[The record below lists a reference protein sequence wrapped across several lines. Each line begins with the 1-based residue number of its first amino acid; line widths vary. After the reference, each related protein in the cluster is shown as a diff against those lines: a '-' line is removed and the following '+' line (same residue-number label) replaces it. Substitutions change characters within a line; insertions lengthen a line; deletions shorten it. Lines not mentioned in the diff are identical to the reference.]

1 MKIWLKKIAKIEE
14 IKYTKNRKAVSS
26 FFSFKN
32 EWLFI
37 HIGEK
42 GELLV
47 SYTVQK
53 AAVLGSGVMGSGIA
67 AHLANIGIPT
77 LLLDIAPKELT
88 KDEEAKGLTLE
99 HPAVRNRFSNG
110 ALQKLLKQKPAPLS
124 SKKNLALITA
134 GNFEDDLAKLK
145 DVDWIIEVI
154 VENLDIKKGL
164 FEKIDA
170 VRKPGTIISSNTS
183 GVSIN
188 AMAEGR
194 SEDFQAHFLGTH
206 FFNPPRYLKL
216 LEVIPANTTKPE
228 VVSFMQTF
236 GEDVLG
242 KGVVIA
248 KDTPNFIA
256 NRIGTYGLLVTM
268 QEMIAR
274 NFSVGEV
281 DSVTG
286 PLIGRPS
293 SATFRTLDVVGLDT
307 FAHVSKNVYDQTT
320 GAEQAVF
327 EESPILNKMI
337 ENGWLGAKSG
347 QGFFK
352 KEGKEIL
359 ELNLSTLQYEAKK
372 KLQAPSIEMAKQAKG
387 VGNKLKTIV
396 YANDR
401 AGELLWNSFA
411 PTLLYAGELLGEIA
425 DDIVAIDN
433 AMKWGFGW
441 AQGPFE
447 MWDAI
452 GVEKSVAKMQAE
464 DREIPAFV
472 KGLLEKG
479 HSTFYTEVDGEVAY
493 YNGTDYEKVPVNEK
507 AIDLKRYKKKH
518 GVIKSNSGASL
529 IDLGDGVA
537 LLEFHSQSNAIGLD
551 IIQMINFAIDEV
563 EKNYKGLVIGNQGKN
578 FCVGANLGMILMEAQ
593 DDNIF
598 ELDFVIKSFQQ
609 AMRRIKYSAKP
620 VVAAPFSMT
629 LGGGAEVCLP
639 AAHIQAS
646 AETYIGLVEVGVG
659 LIPGGGGNLGL
670 YEKFIKGL
678 PNGVELDYQ
687 NIANKVFETIAMA
700 TVSTSG
706 EEARDNNFLNFA
718 DGVSVNPDHL
728 IYDAKQAALAL
739 YEAGY
744 TPPVKKPI
752 KVVGAPGY
760 GTLLLG
766 AQGLYNSGM
775 ISDHDLKIAKKLAY
789 VVAGGLVPYGTEVSE
804 EYLLGL
810 EKEAFLQLV
819 ADQKSQMRMQHML
832 VKGKP
837 LRN

>member
-1 MKIWLKKIAKIEE
+1 M
-14 IKYTKNRKAVSS
+14 TVHSR
-26 FFSFKN
+26 
-32 EWLFI
+32 
-37 HIGEK
+37 EK
-42 GELLV
+42 GEVLV
-47 SYTVQK
+47 SYKIEKV
-53 AAVLGSGVMGSGIA
+53 AVLGSGVMGSGIA

-77 LLLDIAPKELT
+77 LLLDIAPGELT
-88 KDEEAKGLTLE
+88 KEEEAKGLTLDSK
-99 HPAVRNRFSNG
+99 PVKNRFAVS
-110 ALQKLLKQKPAPLS
+110 AMQKLLKQKPAPLS
-124 SKKNLALITA
+124 SKKNLALITP
-134 GNFEDDLAKLK
+134 GNFDDDLEKLK

-154 VENLDIKKGL
+154 VERLDIKKGL

-216 LEVIPANTTKPE
+216 LEIIPANTTKPE

-256 NRIGTYGLLVTM
+256 NRIGTYGLIVTM
-268 QEMIAR
+268 NEMIAR
-274 NFSVGEV
+274 NYSVGEV

-286 PLIGRPS
+286 PLIGRPK

-307 FAHVSKNVYDQTT
+307 FAHVATNVYDQTT
-320 GAEQAVF
+320 GEEQAVF
-327 EESPILNKMI
+327 EESPILKKMI
-337 ENGWLGAKSG
+337 SNGWIGAKSG

-352 KEGKEIL
+352 KVGKEIL
-359 ELNLSTLQYEAKK
+359 QLNLSTFEYEPTT
-372 KLQAPSIEMAKQAKG
+372 KLVAPSLEMAKQAKG
-387 VGNKLKTIV
+387 PGGKLKVLI

-401 AGELLWNSFA
+401 VGELLWNSFA
-411 PTLLYAGELLGEIA
+411 PTLIYSGKLVGEIA

-452 GVEKSVAKMQAE
+452 GVEKSVSKMKE
-464 DREIPAFV
+464 EGREIPEFV
-472 KGLLEKG
+472 NGLLEKG
-479 HSTFYTEVDGEVAY
+479 LKTFYSEIDGDLAY
-493 YNGTDYEKVPVNEK
+493 YNGSEYVKVPVNEK

-529 IDLGDGVA
+529 IDLGDGIA
-537 LLEFHSQSNAIGLD
+537 LLEFHSKSNAIGLD
-551 IIQMINFAIDEV
+551 IVQMINYAIDEV
-563 EKNYKGLVIGNQGKN
+563 EKNFKGLVIGNQGKN
-578 FCVGANLGMILMEAQ
+578 FCVGANLAMILMEAQ

-609 AMRRIKYSAKP
+609 AMRRIKYSTKP
-620 VVAAPFSMT
+620 VVAAPFQMA

-646 AETYIGLVEVGVG
+646 AETYMGLVEVGVG

-670 YEKFIKGL
+670 YQKFIKGL
-678 PNGVELDYQ
+678 PNGVDVDYQ
-687 NIANKVFETIAMA
+687 QIANKVFETIAMA
-700 TVSTSG
+700 KVSTSG
-706 EEARDNNFLNFA
+706 EEARENNFLDFA
-718 DGVSVNPDHL
+718 DGISVNPDHL

-739 YEAGY
+739 ADAGY
-744 TPPVKKPI
+744 TAPVKKPV

-760 GTLLLG
+760 ATLLLG
-766 AQGLYNSGM
+766 AQGMFDSGY
-775 ISDHDLKIAKKLAY
+775 ITEHDLKIAKKLAY
-789 VVAGGLVPYGTEVSE
+789 VIAGGKVPYGTEVSE
-804 EYLLGL
+804 EYLLNL
-810 EKEAFLQLV
+810 EKQAFLELV

>member
-1 MKIWLKKIAKIEE
+1 M
-14 IKYTKNRKAVSS
+14 TVHSR
-26 FFSFKN
+26 
-32 EWLFI
+32 
-37 HIGEK
+37 EK
-42 GELLV
+42 GEVLV
-47 SYTVQK
+47 SYKIQK
-53 AAVLGSGVMGSGIA
+53 VAVLGSGVMGSGIA

-77 LLLDIAPKELT
+77 LLLDIAPNELT
-88 KDEEAKGLTLE
+88 KEEEAKGLTLDAK
-99 HPAVRNRFSNG
+99 AVKNRFVNS
-110 ALQKLLKQKPAPLS
+110 AVQKLLKQKPAPLS
-124 SKKNLALITA
+124 AKKNLALITP
-134 GNFEDDLAKLK
+134 GNFEDDLDKLK

-154 VENLDIKKGL
+154 VEKLDIKKGL

-170 VRKPGTIISSNTS
+170 VRKPGSIVSSNTS

-216 LEVIPANTTKPE
+216 LEVIPSNTTKPE
-228 VVSFMQTF
+228 VVAFMQEF

-256 NRIGTYGLLVTM
+256 NRIGTYGLIVTM
-268 QEMIAR
+268 NEMIAR
-274 NFSVGEV
+274 NYSVGEV

-286 PLIGRPS
+286 PIIGRPK

-307 FAHVSKNVYDQTT
+307 FAHVAKNVYDHAT
-320 GAEQAVF
+320 GEEKEVF
-327 EESPILNKMI
+327 DESPILNKMI
-337 ENGWLGAKSG
+337 TNGWLGAKSG

-352 KEGKEIL
+352 KEGKAIL
-359 ELNLSTLQYEAKK
+359 ELNLSTFEYEPVK
-372 KLQAPSIEMAKQAKG
+372 KLAAPSLEMAKQARG
-387 VGNKLKTIV
+387 PGGKLKTLI
-396 YANDR
+396 YAKDR
-401 AGELLWNSFA
+401 VGELLWNSFA
-411 PTLLYAGELLGEIA
+411 PTLIYSAQLTGEIA
-425 DDIVAIDN
+425 DDILAIDN

-452 GVEKSVAKMQAE
+452 GVEKSVAKMKE
-464 DREIPAFV
+464 EGREIPAFV
-472 KGLLEKG
+472 TALLEKG
-479 HSTFYTEVDGEVAY
+479 LTTFYSEIDGDLTY
-493 YNGTDYEKVPVNEK
+493 YNGTEYVKVPVNEK

-529 IDLGDGVA
+529 IDLGDGIA
-537 LLEFHSQSNAIGLD
+537 LLEFHSKSNAIGLD
-551 IIQMINFAIDEV
+551 IIQMINFAVDEV

-578 FCVGANLGMILMEAQ
+578 FCVGANLAMILMEAQ

-609 AMRRIKYSAKP
+609 AMRRIKYSTKP
-620 VVAAPFSMT
+620 VVAAPFQMA

-646 AETYIGLVEVGVG
+646 AETYMGLVEVGVG
-659 LIPGGGGNLGL
+659 LIPGGAGNLGL
-670 YEKFIKGL
+670 YQKFIKGL
-678 PNGVELDYQ
+678 PNGVEIDYQ
-687 NIANKVFETIAMA
+687 NIANKVFETVAMA
-700 TVSTSG
+700 KVSTSG
-706 EEARDNNFLNFA
+706 EEARENNFLNFA
-718 DGVSVNPDHL
+718 DGISVNPDHL
-728 IYDAKQAALAL
+728 IYDAKQAALSLAN
-739 YEAGY
+739 AGY
-744 TPPVKKPI
+744 TAPVKGKV

-760 GTLLLG
+760 ATLLLG
-766 AQGLYNSGM
+766 AQGMFDSGY
-775 ISDHDLKIAKKLAY
+775 ISEHDLKIAKKLAY
-789 VVAGGLVPYGTEVSE
+789 VIAGGKVPYGTEVSE
-804 EYLLGL
+804 EYLLNL
-810 EKEAFLQLV
+810 EKQAFLELV